1 MDLDKSQRNIDICVQ
16 RDIAGKCPLRHQTV
30 VRRKRKRSEV
40 TLVSLQDNIS
50 AVHAFKVR
58 VLGKIPFSNW
68 TKETTCPKLKPINL
82 HNR

>member
-1 MDLDKSQRNIDICVQ
+1 MDLDKSQRIIDICVQ
-16 RDIAGKCPLRHQTV
+16 RDIAGKYPLRHQTV
-30 VRRKRKRSEV
+30 VRRKRKGSEV

-68 TKETTCPKLKPINL
+68 TKETMSPELKPINL
-82 HNR
+82 QER